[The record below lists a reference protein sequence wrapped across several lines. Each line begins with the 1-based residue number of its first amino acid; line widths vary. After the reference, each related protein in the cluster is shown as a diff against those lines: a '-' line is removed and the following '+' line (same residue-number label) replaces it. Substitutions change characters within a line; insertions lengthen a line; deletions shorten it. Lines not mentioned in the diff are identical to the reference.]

1 MDSLH
6 LPGEAPYQYRSRG
19 LGQAVDEL
27 RQTALQV
34 RSLVAVN
41 AAALGE
47 LVDHTND
54 FRQELTRFRTQFQ
67 AAQVFDRRAGRFF
80 VVAVLQAALAVL
92 TDTL

>member
-6 LPGEAPYQYRSRG
+6 LPGEAPYQYRSCG
-19 LGQAVDEL
+19 LGQGVDEL

-34 RSLVAVN
+34 GSLVAVN
-41 AAALGE
+41 TAALGE
-47 LVDHTND
+47 FVDHADD
-54 FRQELTRFRTQFQ
+54 FRQEHIRFRTQFQ

-92 TDTL
+92 TNTL